1 MNKKVKKVLM
11 STALIMLLTL
21 ICSINVYSEGGSSG
35 AGSGGDGGATA
46 CKECTCTY
54 YDADTYGVRISLV
67 YWENGSRV
75 TAKSIDV
82 FSSSELTGQAAGL
95 KGAVYTIANDNSA
108 KYNRVEMITSV
119 INTTKNPTLSLTS
132 WADIPK
138 VNASTLNWQANG
150 VTFNYG
156 NISSSISYDQ
166 LISSLYNVMQKEVD
180 AYAASNYN
188 DKNKLSVTYALFNAL
203 GVDFTKY
210 TKEQLEGMHLM
221 FEPIVTFAVKGTN
234 NTANSYR
241 LFYGT
246 ITQVAY
252 AFQQYNCDNETYQNW
267 SLSDSLLK
275 HEFGIMLYA
284 PSPCNTM
291 GDMKFCSLNGWE
303 PGTNVT
309 GSGRNRREALTSV
322 VGNSSGLKITGKK
335 TSHGVGYIWLGSLNM
350 PPEDNCSSVVDYLNG
365 IYGAGKITQTQYDT
379 YISQIRNGTFKL
391 EDTENSRIYKIEQPQ
406 EYDFLIKENYDK
418 FNGGQAACADKNPPE
433 SQGCVDAVNYINSS
447 NDYPKG
453 SEKYHD
459 AIAQVRAGTF
469 SYERY
474 DGTLIKIDAAY
485 SYNMLDKN
493 VYTRQGGVAA
503 CVDVDE
509 CLMYDEGTVQIDDC
523 ETGKSYFKDIEDEG
537 AWLVCELAYGA
548 SGNKYSSDNTGHDA
562 VETPGPSGRGGVV
575 GNAEYCEVFC
585 YEEVETTF
593 PTHVYG
599 VKAGQTFTW
608 GTSDIFGTINVKKV
622 CKTQNYVKGQQGYR
636 FEEWENT
643 YKANERS
650 MIEYYM
656 KNAAYEKM
664 KNNSNITIT
673 SDDYDTACCGCCH
686 QASCGTNLDGTP
698 CITTVCPNNCEP
710 RWTATASA
718 SGKSHSYTH
727 GYLGKVTG
735 TVDGKSETVYGYM
748 SQEAAENAAKNK
760 LLATLDALAAEEEAL
775 YGQGLDEEQRLLDVL
790 SECTNSMDYVYETT
804 IQFIFKE
811 PVNSVYGA
819 NSRSFEFNDN
829 LIREETVN
837 PDASSNAASACK
849 QVTIYRYTCSGVGSS
864 ATCKESEKKVW
875 DCRENGV
882 KWESTGVYTYKYPTE
897 YFQWYTLKTDSTL
910 VNENKKGSEDPSF
923 FYSVGFGLPTA
934 LSLTNGTYELK
945 AVVYDIGDKATI
957 TGGNPLYER
966 PEDTHFDPLGLNVS
980 TNLGTKKG
988 FEYICTYVVENE
1000 IFGYDCQYDENGKL
1014 IYESP
1019 EYCDPDKDKNSEGSL
1034 LGIDITYRLV
1044 TLLSDGDTLD
1054 KAFPGKDGYG
1064 RNPGSNW
1071 IGMEEDI
1078 MYILRDDVYD
1088 EPAMYEIMLD
1098 VNAIQTIR
1106 EDNQTYFN
1114 SGKDPYA
1121 SYYDANNA
1129 QKVYCATSADG
1140 NEKYCASDFI
1150 SDLYNGS
1157 GLNYRLLG
1165 TCLPTGNTLE
1175 RAKYI
1180 LENGCDTHYTYPTIN
1195 WKR

>member
-1 MNKKVKKVLM
+1 MLKSRKNVIKKVSILFVLII
-11 STALIMLLTL
+11 TLTVL
-21 ICSINVYSEGGSSG
+21 GVGNVLGEGGSS
-35 AGSGGDGGATA
+35 AEPAPGSGPGLN
-46 CKECTCTY
+46 CSNCTCAY
-54 YDADTYGVRISLV
+54 QPDSYVYGVRISLV
-67 YWENGSRV
+67 YWSAGKNNKRVENSH
-75 TAKSIDV
+75 SIDV
-82 FSSSELTGQAAGL
+82 FESSTLRQNAAG
-95 KGAVYTIANDNSA
+95 KGIYIYPGDNTA
-108 KYNRVEMITSV
+108 KYNRVDMIQKISDSY
-119 INTTKNPTLSLTS
+119 PTLEKTTWDS
-132 WADIPK
+132 IPK
-138 VNASTLNWQANG
+138 VLVDQLEWEKNG
-150 VTFNYG
+150 IPFNYG
-156 NISSSISYDQ
+156 STITPIDY
-166 LISSLYNVMQKEVD
+166 SLLTDTLYAVMEKEVE
-180 AYAASNYN
+180 AYAASDYK
-188 DKNKLSVTYALFNAL
+188 DKSKLVVTTKLFSAL

-210 TKEQLEGMHLM
+210 TKEQFSEMHLM
-221 FEPIVTFAVKGTN
+221 LEPITAVAVKGVGN
-234 NTANSYR
+234 MEASYN

-246 ITQVAY
+246 ITQVAA
-252 AFQQYNCDNETYQNW
+252 AFPNSNCNSDNASNW
-267 SLSDSLLK
+267 RMSDSLVNL
-275 HEFGIMLYA
+275 FGIGVYA
-284 PSPCNTM
+284 TTPCNTA
-291 GDMKFCSLNGWE
+291 GDMKYCVLDGWE
-303 PGTNVT
+303 I
-309 GSGRNRREALTSV
+309 GSNDTSSHSARRNSLI
-322 VGNSSGLKITGKK
+322 KGKK
-335 TSHGVGYIWLGSLNM
+335 SNGMGLLWLGGLDM
-350 PPEDNCSSVVDYLNG
+350 PPAEDCSSVVDYLNSL
-365 IYGAGKITQTQYDT
+365 YGDRKITQTQYDA
-379 YISQIRNGTFKL
+379 YIEQVKNGTFYL
-391 EDTENSRIYKIEQPQ
+391 EDTENNKIYKIEQPQ
-406 EYDFLIKENYDK
+406 EYEFLIKENYDK
-418 FNGGQAACADKNPPE
+418 FNRGQAACANREKMSLDCE
-433 SQGCVDAVNYINSS
+433 AAVNYINSS
-447 NDYPKG
+447 SDYPKG
-453 SEKYHD
+453 SQKYHD

-469 SYERY
+469 SYELY
-474 DGTLIKIDAAY
+474 DGTVVKIDEPY
-485 SYNMLDKN
+485 SYEMLKKA

-503 CVDVDE
+503 CKDLPDS
-509 CLMYDEGTVQIDDC
+509 CTMYEEGTVEIDDC
-523 ETGKSYFKDIEDEG
+523 ETGKSYFKDIDDEV
-537 AWLVCELAYGA
+537 AWLVCEIAYGA

-650 MIEYYM
+650 MIEHYM

-664 KNNSNITIT
+664 KNNSNITIS
-673 SDDYDTACCGCCH
+673 SDWYYTDCCGCCVPE
-686 QASCGTNLDGTP
+686 SCGTNLDGTP
-698 CITTVCPNNCEP
+698 CTTTVCIDNCEP

-718 SGKSHSYTH
+718 SGTSHSYTH
-727 GYLGKVTG
+727 GYLSKVTG
-735 TVDGKSETVYGYM
+735 TVDGKSETVSGYLD
-748 SQEAAENAAKNK
+748 QETAEANAKK
-760 LLATLDALAAEEEAL
+760 ELLATLDKLAAEEEFL

-1054 KAFPGKDGYG
+1054 KAFPSREGDG
-1064 RNPGSNW
+1064 REPGINW
-1071 IGMEEDI
+1071 QLGDEELRE
-1078 MYILRDDVYD
+1078 ILDADVYN

-1106 EDNQTYFN
+1106 EDNQAYFN
-1114 SGKDPYA
+1114 AGKDPYA

-1150 SDLYNGS
+1150 SNLYNGS

-1165 TCLPTGNTLE
+1165 TCLPTGNTFE
-1175 RAKYI
+1175 RAEYI